1 MAVAVTA
8 FFASARHFSA
18 SARKYS
24 ARVCIGSKC
33 KSGHSRIQIR
43 INPSELGRHHTPG
56 TGRKARGQGDLR
68 ARFEEVV
75 SDLPSR
81 VRVSP

>member
-8 FFASARHFSA
+8 FFAAARHFSA

-43 INPSELGRHHTPG
+43 TNPSELGHHHTPG
-56 TGRKARGQGDLR
+56 TGRNRPLGSKTGQHPHPR
-68 ARFEEVV
+68 Y
-75 SDLPSR
+75 
-81 VRVSP
+81 